1 MLALSV
7 RYLMGWAM
15 ATDPTDRSRPEWPP
29 HPDRVFMALA
39 AAYFEGGRPRAEREA
54 LTWLE
59 RQHPPSLWAS
69 AHAERSPATAFVPVN
84 DSALPRT
91 RPGQALSP
99 DAARRALEVVPEH
112 RPRQPR
118 PFPVAVPRDPTMHLI
133 WDADPPSGD
142 TRRASRRSAA
152 GSSGWAIP
160 RRWRRRAWRGIPRA
174 PNLVPREGSGR
185 MRLRVPAP
193 GRLEHLAEQHRRGG
207 ARSMRGG
214 WDTGRRRTSRGRR
227 PAASVFD
234 SRMLLLRRTSGRELG
249 LQSTL
254 PLTAS
259 LRDALMALCPQPLP
273 EWLSGHAPGGGPS
286 RDPHLAF
293 LPLARTTGPRGRR
306 AAGSR
311 AGRAPA
317 GERRRAGGVPGPG
330 DRARAGRLGPEDP
343 PLRGAALRMG
353 TPGGGARG
361 SSRPLRSET
370 WTRPSARWAT
380 VTPVAVRPSSEGT
393 GAGSPGGADGGAC
406 VRADRPAASASRGRH
421 RAHAAC
427 GRRACLDVRGARL
440 ATAPAHRHPESRPRA
455 RARVAQGTE
464 HQS

>member
-39 AAYFEGGRPRAEREA
+39 AAYFEGGRPDAEREA

-59 RQHPPSLWAS
+59 RQRPPSLWAS
-69 AHAERSPATAFVPVN
+69 EHAERSPVTAFVPVN

-91 RPGQALSP
+91 RPGQAISR
-99 DAARRALEVVPEH
+99 DAARRALELVPEH

-118 PFPVAVPRDPTMHLI
+118 QFPVAVPRDPTMHLI
-133 WDADPPSGD
+133 WDADPPASVHGGLEALCRRVIRVGHSASLAAASLEGD
-142 TRRASRRSAA
+142 
-152 GSSGWAIP
+152 P
-160 RRWRRRAWRGIPRA
+160 PA

-193 GRLEHLAEQHRRGG
+193 GRLEHLAEQHRRGLRPEHARWVGYG
-207 ARSMRGG
+207 A
-214 WDTGRRRTSRGRR
+214 
-227 PAASVFD
+227 PAPEPPARAAGSVFH

-254 PLTAS
+254 ALTAS
-259 LRDALMALCPQPLP
+259 LRDALMARCPQPVP

-293 LPLARTTGPRGRR
+293 LPLARTTGPRADGELLGVALAVPRRVSLAELAACLGPVIGPAPDGSGRR
-306 AAGSR
+306 IR
-311 AGRAPA
+311 LY
-317 GERRRAGGVPGPG
+317 
-330 DRARAGRLGPEDP
+330 AGRLFEWELQVEEREASP
-343 PLRGAALRMG
+343 A
-353 TPGGGARG
+353 
-361 SSRPLRSET
+361 PLRSET

-380 VTPVAVRPSSEGT
+380 VTPVAFDRHPKGRDRERQVERMVGRACERIGLPPPLAVAVTALTPHAGAGVPRRAWRPSC
-393 GAGSPGGADGGAC
+393 D
-406 VRADRPAASASRGRH
+406 
-421 RAHAAC
+421 
-427 GRRACLDVRGARL
+427 GAR
-440 ATAPAHRHPESRPRA
+440 PPPS
-455 RARVAQGTE
+455 
-464 HQS
+464 